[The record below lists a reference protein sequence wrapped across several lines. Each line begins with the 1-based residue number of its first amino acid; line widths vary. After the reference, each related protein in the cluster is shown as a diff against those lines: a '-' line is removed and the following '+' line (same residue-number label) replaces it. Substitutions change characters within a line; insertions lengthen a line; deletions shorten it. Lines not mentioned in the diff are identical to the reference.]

1 MTRKA
6 EKTGTVIGFGPYLAQ
21 ALQKRGMSASEAARR
36 LGYKSRNSIFRVLD
50 ESGGYA
56 ALETCYQKIAKTRAL
71 GLTDEEFLHLATELE
86 VSRVGMSTF
95 ISNRALRCMLRE
107 NEQTME
113 PIRWRMGGELF
124 ECIAQSRSAQIILLG
139 VCSRSMM
146 QALSLALPRDEG
158 TSVRVTHYLYTGGE
172 EVIEAISAIQPLL
185 YAPCYTAYGLEQGA
199 LTPQAER
206 VLRCGR
212 MLARLRDAQGR
223 WRMLDATQAGPDLLA
238 VSELREG
245 AKPTTLEYMLERS
258 LSRLFSIKVPCAE
271 ASTPQDYLEY
281 TREYAEKER
290 GRAIYTIKLDV
301 PINFIHPDLLI
312 SSVRDGFRETGFAQE
327 EEMEALIAGF
337 VEIQQARWDNFFT
350 KRRPTHTIFSLP
362 AMEQFARTGRQSD
375 HFFAM
380 RPYTPEERA
389 AILRH
394 IRTQCAKNPGFRVY
408 FFKED
413 YQPPR
418 TEITL
423 YEGIGT
429 LMSKPDTNYNLAGD
443 HAEAQITQ
451 PEFCRK
457 YKEFFTQDLLVNQ
470 VRPDGE
476 TLELL
481 EGLEKIAMQG

>member
-1 MTRKA
+1 MSRKA
-6 EKTGTVIGFGPYLAQ
+6 EKNGLVIGFGPYLAQ

-71 GLTDEEFLHLATELE
+71 GLTDEEFRHLGIELE
-86 VSRVGMSTF
+86 VSRVGMNNF
-95 ISNRALRCMLRE
+95 LSNRAMRCMLRE
-107 NEQTME
+107 NERAME

-124 ECIAQSRSAQIILLG
+124 GCIAQSRRAEITLLG
-139 VCSRSMM
+139 VCSRSLM
-146 QALSLALPRDEG
+146 QALSLALPRGEG
-158 TSVRVTHYLYTGGE
+158 TGVRIIHYLYTGGE

-185 YAPCYTAYGLEQGA
+185 YARCYTAYGLEPGSLPQ
-199 LTPQAER
+199 QAER
-206 VLRCGR
+206 ALRCGR
-212 MLARLRDAQGR
+212 MLARLEDGQGR
-223 WRMLDATQAGPDLLA
+223 WRTFDATQVAPDLLA

-245 AKPTTLEYMLERS
+245 AKPTALEYMLEES
-258 LSRLFSIKVPCAE
+258 LPRLFALKVP
-271 ASTPQDYLEY
+271 SVDTRTPQDYLEF
-281 TREYAEKER
+281 TRQYAEMER

-312 SSVRDGFRETGFAQE
+312 SSVREGFRETGFVRE
-327 EEMEALIAGF
+327 EERETLISEFAQ
-337 VEIQQARWDNFFT
+337 IQLARWDNFFT

-362 AMEQFARTGRQSD
+362 AMEQFARTGKQSD

-380 RPYTPEERA
+380 RPYTPMERA
-389 AILRH
+389 AILCH
-394 IRTQCAKNPGFRVY
+394 IRTKCAENSSFKVY

-443 HAEAQITQ
+443 HAEALITQ

-457 YKEFFTQDLLVNQ
+457 YKEFFTQDLLANQ
-470 VRPDGE
+470 VRSDAE

-481 EGLEKIAMQG
+481 ERLERIALEG